1 MSAATLVILLAL
13 LAVIGFALG
22 RVLQQKGTLED
33 ETAPRTAAAATG
45 SGAGGETWVSV
56 KTSGTGLCPFNLGC
70 DCGVRRAA
78 CG

>member
-13 LAVIGFALG
+13 LADIRFALG
-22 RVLQQKGTLED
+22 KGAAAEGTLED

-70 DCGVRRAA
+70 DCAVRRAA
-78 CG
+78 CE